1 MNPFTLPVRRPVATA
16 MFFLAIFLLG
26 GIAWYRIP
34 VELMPP
40 VAGNELFIQFS
51 RPGSEPAVVE
61 REMLLP
67 LEARVSEL
75 AEVDETWA
83 TINDSSGTLGIRFA
97 ADVDLKVR
105 ELELRRVAAEL
116 VRTQPRGTSI
126 NVQSQDLSVVSRF
139 VMVAQVTGME
149 DRNALLDFVKERI
162 EPRLLAVPDVSQVLT
177 AGGQPREVTVR
188 IDPDRC
194 AAAGVF

>member
-1 MNPFTLPVRRPVATA
+1 MSPFSLPVRRPVATA
-16 MFFLAIFLLG
+16 MFFLGIFILG
-26 GIAWYRIP
+26 AIAWQRIP

-83 TINDSSGTLGIRFA
+83 EIKDSGGTMGIRFA

-105 ELELRRVAAEL
+105 ELELRRVASEL

-126 NVQSQDLSVVSRF
+126 NVQSQDLSAVSRF
-139 VMVAQVTGME
+139 VMVAQITGMD

-162 EPRLLAVPDVSQVLT
+162 EPRLLAVLRPEYRR
-177 AGGQPREVTVR
+177 AR
-188 IDPDRC
+188 DRRKLER
-194 AAAGVF
+194 GK